1 MNFNFLTG
9 KKDPYMGMN
18 PGMTDMDMAQLAG
31 SGASNQMMA
40 GAQMGGMRN
49 FAPVDKVVPNTQSMP
64 SPASSGMNMDK
75 LGAGLSALGGILGGG
90 GQEQQ
95 PQPASFSPVP
105 MPQQTAMPNFTP
117 QLPSFDFADYLRKRQ
132 AGLL

>member
-1 MNFNFLTG
+1 MNFNFLG

-18 PGMTDMDMAQLAG
+18 PGMTDTEMALLAG

-40 GAQMGGMRN
+40 NAQMGGMRN
-49 FAPVDKVVPNTQSMP
+49 FAPVDKIVPNTQAMP
-64 SPASSGMNMDK
+64 SPASSGMSMSDMGQGLAA
-75 LGAGLSALGGILGGG
+75 LGSALGG

-95 PQPASFSPVP
+95 IQPASFAPVP
-105 MPQQTAMPNFTP
+105 MPQQTALPNLTP
-117 QLPSFDFADYLRKRQ
+117 QLAQFDFADYLRKRQ

>member
-64 SPASSGMNMDK
+64 SPASSGMSMGDM
-75 LGAGLSALGGILGGG
+75 GQGLAALGGMLGG
-90 GQEQQ
+90 GQEQ
-95 PQPASFSPVP
+95 PVAPAEFAPVP

-117 QLPSFDFADYLRKRQ
+117 QLPSFDFAEYLRKRQ

>member
-18 PGMTDMDMAQLAG
+18 PGMTDMEMAQLAG
-31 SGASNQMMA
+31 SGASNQMIA

-49 FAPVDKVVPNTQSMP
+49 YAPVDKIVPNTQAMP
-64 SPASSGMNMDK
+64 SPASSGMSMGDM
-75 LGAGLSALGGILGGG
+75 GQGLSALGSALGG

-95 PQPASFSPVP
+95 IQPASFAPVP
-105 MPQQTAMPNFTP
+105 LPQQVTLPNLTP
-117 QLPSFDFADYLRKRQ
+117 QLPQFDFADYLRKRQ

>member
-1 MNFNFLTG
+1 MNYDPYYNFLTG
-9 KKDPYMGMN
+9 AKKPPMGMMV
-18 PGMTDMDMAQLAG
+18 GM
-31 SGASNQMMA
+31 
-40 GAQMGGMRN
+40 
-49 FAPVDKVVPNTQSMP
+49 PNTDFATQNSISSNAMP
-64 SPASSGMNMDK
+64 GTSQMPTPTPAPASSGMNMDK

-90 GQEQQ
+90 EQEEQI
-95 PQPASFSPVP
+95 QPASFAPVP